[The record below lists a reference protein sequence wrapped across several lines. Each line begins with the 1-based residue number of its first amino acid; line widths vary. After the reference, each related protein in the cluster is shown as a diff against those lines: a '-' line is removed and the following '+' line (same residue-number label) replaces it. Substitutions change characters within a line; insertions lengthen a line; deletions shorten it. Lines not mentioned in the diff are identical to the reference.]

1 MVRSGKRSCARS
13 GAEGPRRHRVGP
25 FVSSLAVTE
34 ASREF
39 DESFDD
45 DDEPGRLLPA
55 EDRLWRHP
63 SEVSWLPSHSI
74 SAEASEARERWLSR
88 TPTRAGAWSA
98 GLVGAV
104 LAAGVVLIGTHL
116 TVWTARSPRTVSQA
130 VVVSTTVAPS
140 GVTALASPTLDSIAA
155 RVHAALTVVQ
165 VSKAGGTVSGNG
177 VVIAATGKIL
187 VPLSLV
193 SGASAIA
200 VTTSDGAVYA
210 GRVIGA
216 DQETQLAVVSINITA
231 STSFTAL
238 PASSDSTVVPGD
250 WLAIEW
256 SELSGSDRD
265 ADHADA
271 SIVAIGSVRS
281 AGTTSASGNY
291 QLLDSISLQTRDLGL
306 APAGAVLVDGQARLL
321 GMVTGR
327 SGSHVTEIPGELAEQ
342 VGRQIILH
350 GRVIH
355 GWLGIEGRCTCSKS
369 LGSTGRDLAVSSHKT
384 RQLAQP
390 GVEIVSIATGK
401 SAAAAA
407 GLKVGDVIEAVNG
420 QRVESLQALQEALY
434 MMPPDVDVS
443 LTIERGT
450 SITTVEALLQPA
462 A

>member
-1 MVRSGKRSCARS
+1 M
-13 GAEGPRRHRVGP
+13 
-25 FVSSLAVTE
+25 TE

-45 DDEPGRLLPA
+45 DDEPGRLLPV

-63 SEVSWLPSHSI
+63 SELSWPPSRSM

-88 TPTRAGAWSA
+88 TPTRSGAWSA

-104 LAAGVVLIGTHL
+104 LAAGVVLVGTHL
-116 TVWTARSPRTVSQA
+116 TLWIGRSPRIASQA
-130 VVVSTTVAPS
+130 AVVSTTVVPS
-140 GVTALASPTLDSIAA
+140 GITALAPPTLDSIAA

-165 VSKAGGTVSGNG
+165 VSKKGGTVSGNG
-177 VVIAATGKIL
+177 VVISATGKIL
-187 VPLSLV
+187 VPLSLI

-210 GRVIGA
+210 GRVVGA
-216 DQETQLAVVSINITA
+216 DQETQLAVVSINITK

-238 PASSDSTVVPGD
+238 PASSDGTVVPGD
-250 WLAIEW
+250 WLAVEW
-256 SELSGSDRD
+256 SELSGNDRD
-265 ADHADA
+265 ADSADA
-271 SIVAIGSVRS
+271 SIVAIGSVHS
-281 AGTTSASGNY
+281 AGVTSANGNY
-291 QLLDSISLQTRDLGL
+291 QLLNSISMQAREIGL

-321 GMVTGR
+321 GMITGR
-327 SGSHVTEIPGELAEQ
+327 RGNHVTEIPGELAEQ
-342 VGRQIILH
+342 VGRQIIQH

-355 GWLGIEGRCTCSKS
+355 GWLGIEGRCTCSRS
-369 LGSTGRDLAVSSHKT
+369 LGASGRDLAVSSHKT
-384 RQLAQP
+384 RQLVQP

-401 SAAAAA
+401 SAAKA

-420 QRVESLQALQEALY
+420 QRVESVQALQQALY
-434 MMPPDVDVS
+434 VMPPDADVS